1 MDEPNV
7 EQLVESVQNL
17 SDMLDYYM
25 AALMETQQKLIAR
38 QEKDLSRYEEL
49 EDKIYGKPVDKQK

>member
-25 AALMETQQKLIAR
+25 ATLIETQQRLIAR